1 MYNLKYGN
9 SLISDND
16 IFELTKKLGIYN
28 KIMQLEKGFDTNVGT
43 YGSKLS
49 GGEKQ
54 RILLA
59 RSILTNSKILILDEP
74 TSNLDSN
81 NENIVM
87 NLIEEIKNDK
97 TIIICS
103 HRLNT
108 LDKCDNI
115 YVLNHGVVVESG
127 KHNELIKKVDSFYYD
142 LYKHHFTKN
151 KDEK

>member
-9 SLISDND
+9 SNISDEE
-16 IFELTKKLGIYN
+16 IFQITKKLGIYN
-28 KIMQLEKGFDTNVGT
+28 KIVSLEKSFDTNVGT
-43 YGSKLS
+43 SGSKLS

-59 RSILTNSKILILDEP
+59 RSLLTKSKILILDEP
-74 TSNLDSN
+74 TSNLDNN

-87 NLIEEIKNDK
+87 NLIHEIKNDK

-108 LDKCDNI
+108 LNKCDNI
-115 YVLNHGVVVESG
+115 YVLNHGKIVESG
-127 KHNELIKKVDSFYYD
+127 KHDDLILETSSYYYD
-142 LYKHHFTKN
+142 LYKHHFN
-151 KDEK
+151 KHVDNK